1 MVDHDYQDRGE
12 HVAKK
17 GFGKIMSALGGSPY
31 EKLLKRIEKG
41 AKEFR
46 GDDRALSRLV
56 KKMVREI
63 QESYSDENID
73 AEEHDLLMEELEDID
88 PEGRELPKLDDDDGE
103 LFDSDN
109 ADDPKLKSKTID
121 LDDLLSSKGD
131 SFTSSYGRDEFEDFR
146 QKMSQDFYADSDEAI
161 AAGDHEAEIRTQTR
175 VFKDEDADLAAVK
188 QAIAAETGMKTDDMI
203 REEEEEAAAQTDDS
217 YTVDDDGTEWWQDD
231 DGYWWFRPEGDEEW
245 LPYDE

>member
-1 MVDHDYQDRGE
+1 M
-12 HVAKK
+12 AKK
-17 GFGKIMSALGGSPY
+17 GFGKFIGAIAGSPY

-41 AKEFR
+41 AKEFS

-63 QESYSDENID
+63 QEAYSDENID

-88 PEGRELPKLDDDDGE
+88 PEGRELPKLDEDDGE
-103 LFDSDN
+103 LFDSDS
-109 ADDPKLKSKTID
+109 ADAPKLKSKTVD

-131 SFTSSYGRDEFEDFR
+131 SFTGSYGRDEFEDFR
-146 QKMSQDFYADSDEAI
+146 QKMAQDFYADSDEAI
-161 AAGDHEAEIRTQTR
+161 AAGDHDTQIRTQTR
-175 VFKDEDADLAAVK
+175 VFKDEEADLAAVK
-188 QAIAAETGMKTDDMI
+188 RAIAQETGMKTDEMI
-203 REEEEEAAAQTDDS
+203 QEEEEEAAQGDDS
-217 YTVDDDGTEWWQDD
+217 YSIDEDGTEWWQDD